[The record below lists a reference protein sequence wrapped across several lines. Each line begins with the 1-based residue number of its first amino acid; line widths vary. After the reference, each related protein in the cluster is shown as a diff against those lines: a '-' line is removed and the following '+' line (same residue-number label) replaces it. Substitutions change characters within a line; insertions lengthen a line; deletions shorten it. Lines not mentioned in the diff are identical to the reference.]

1 MRQSQTFPPI
11 PGSVR
16 EARLFATDLL
26 ADLGASLIESIQ
38 LMVSELATNA
48 VQHGRT
54 AFEVTVL
61 RSGDRV
67 RVEVTDDALGN
78 PTMRSPGPD
87 EPTGRGLQ
95 IVNLLA
101 DEWGVERRV
110 RDGKTVWL
118 TLSGGTA
125 TR

>member
-1 MRQSQTFPPI
+1 
-11 PGSVR
+11 
-16 EARLFATDLL
+16 
-26 ADLGASLIESIQ
+26 
-38 LMVSELATNA
+38 
-48 VQHGRT
+48 
-54 AFEVTVL
+54 
-61 RSGDRV
+61 
-67 RVEVTDDALGN
+67 
-78 PTMRSPGPD
+78 MRSPGPD